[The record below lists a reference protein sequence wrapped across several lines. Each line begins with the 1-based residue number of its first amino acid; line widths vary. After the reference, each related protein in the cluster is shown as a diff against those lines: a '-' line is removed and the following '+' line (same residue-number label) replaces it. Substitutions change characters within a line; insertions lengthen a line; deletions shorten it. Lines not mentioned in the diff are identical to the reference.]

1 MEDPERPAMLDAHRL
16 LVMWLFICTVI
27 VSSLLIVVVIFFDTT
42 GGGLTIEAAVMA
54 AGAGGGFVS
63 SLRRLYT
70 FEDIFPRREYV
81 RLFKKLNFYVIA
93 YSLVP
98 PVVGTIGA
106 IIVYLLFAA
115 GKIRARYLEPLGQRE
130 CEPVACVC

>member
-1 MEDPERPAMLDAHRL
+1 
-16 LVMWLFICTVI
+16 MWLFICAIIIGLSFLALV
-27 VSSLLIVVVIFFDTT
+27 LYFDVT
-42 GGGLTIEAAVMA
+42 GGGGVTIGVAVMV

-130 CEPVACVC
+130 CEAVACVCRP